1 MRTGIHPEYV
11 DAKITCMSC
20 GTEWETRSTKPE
32 IRIELCSN
40 CHPFYTGQQRIVDTA
55 GQVERFMN
63 RLNRAED
70 SPRRKKAERR
80 RRRMEQRRQMRSQ
93 EEQLLVVGGSAE
105 AAEAAAAAAETAGD
119 DAAGDAS
126 ENDNS

>member
-1 MRTGIHPEYV
+1 MRTGIHPAYA

-20 GTEWETRSTKPE
+20 GTEWETRSTKQA

-63 RLNRAED
+63 RLERADD

-80 RRRMEQRRQMRSQ
+80 RTRMEQRRQMRSQ
-93 EEQLLVVGGSAE
+93 EEQLLVVGGAESAD
-105 AAEAAAAAAETAGD
+105 ATQPAAAPEP
-119 DAAGDAS
+119 DA
-126 ENDNS
+126 

>member
-1 MRTGIHPEYV
+1 MKTGIHPEYV

-63 RLNRAED
+63 RLERAED
-70 SPRRKKAERR
+70 TPRRKKAERR

-93 EEQLLVVGGSAE
+93 EEQLLVVGGSPD
-105 AAEAAAAAAETAGD
+105 AAEAAVEAVEAAAEET
-119 DAAGDAS
+119 S
-126 ENDNS
+126 EGSQESED

>member
-1 MRTGIHPEYV
+1 MKTGIHPEYV

-20 GTEWETRSTKPE
+20 GTEWETRSTRPE

-63 RLNRAED
+63 RLERADD

-80 RRRMEQRRQMRSQ
+80 RRRLEERRRMRSQ
-93 EEQLLVVGGSAE
+93 EEQLLVVGGGSAESAE
-105 AAEAAAAAAETAGD
+105 AAVEAI
-119 DAAGDAS
+119 DAAREDDNGS
-126 ENDNS
+126 ES